1 MDYFLSIEK
10 LHLELEL
17 EIELE
22 IELRI
27 EEVRT
32 WQLSKHSALAKS

>member
-1 MDYFLSIEK
+1 MDDFLSREK
-10 LHLELEL
+10 LHKELET
-17 EIELE
+17 ELH

-27 EEVRT
+27 EEVQT